1 MHVEGANQAT
11 LHWAAGGVSASLLR
25 ALGTGQLASITR
37 FVDGVRDAITR
48 ERELVD
54 PNQIRERFLHEAFGW
69 LLADYHL
76 RLLSSLD
83 DPHNHDRIMTVLWAT
98 SGALRP
104 SMSDPLL
111 LRTAIGA
118 SVETISQVTST
129 RPDEVVARLR
139 QAGRRINAFALE
151 IKPPSIFGSETR
163 FRAAMGRLESL
174 IDRSRRNTGVTA
186 AATRCLSDLLALVR
200 ARLDRSGS
208 ERRQAS

>member
-1 MHVEGANQAT
+1 MHVDGVNQAT

-25 ALGTGQLASITR
+25 ALGTGQLAPITQ

-48 ERELVD
+48 ERDLID
-54 PNQIRERFLHEAFGW
+54 TQQIRERFHHEAFGW

-83 DPHNHDRIMTVLWAT
+83 DPHHHDRVMTVLWAT

-104 SMSDPLL
+104 TMSDALL

-118 SVETISQVTST
+118 SVETVSQVTST
-129 RPDEVVARLR
+129 RPHEVATRLR
-139 QAGRRINAFALE
+139 QAARRINAFALE
-151 IKPPSIFGSETR
+151 IKPPSSFASETR

-174 IDRSRRNTGVTA
+174 IDRARSRTGVTG

-200 ARLDRSGS
+200 ARLDRAGS
-208 ERRQAS
+208 LRRHAS